1 MTSSS
6 LTSSI
11 RIENLVR
18 SCPEIETQT
27 KTDDSSV
34 RILMDLHFMIRNFQV
49 IYNFIYLFIYLSF
62 RNQKLLQKSLSQRR
76 LKIKIFKQ
84 QKQLICVLQIQVQR
98 QLIQVALK

>member
-11 RIENLVR
+11 RIKNLVR
-18 SCPEIETQT
+18 SDPEIKAQT

-34 RILMDLHFMIRNFQV
+34 KILKDLHFMIRNFQV
-49 IYNFIYLFIYLSF
+49 IYNLFNYNLFIHLFF
-62 RNQKLLQKSLSQRR
+62 RNQKLFQKSLSQRR

-84 QKQLICVLQIQVQR
+84 QKQLICVLQVQV
-98 QLIQVALK
+98 